1 MEMIVLNNFN
11 FSFSFVKRAVLSS
24 ETGKKSCRSR
34 QNWKANVHVNQLK
47 YDEQPDWSKPFI
59 KQIKK
64 PNPCIT
70 AVKHGGHLITRGKCW
85 KHKPWASV
93 FYKRDDQGWSQ
104 DGWILA
110 KFFFFLLLWN
120 RERVE
125 VHHKHT
131 KANEAKNK
139 RFSIYIGKG
148 TLISYGSGA
157 R

>member
-1 MEMIVLNNFN
+1 MIVLNNFN

-24 ETGKKSCRSR
+24 KTGKKSYRSR

-70 AVKHGGHLITRGKCW
+70 AVKHGGHLITRGKCR

-93 FYKRDDQGWSQ
+93 FYMRDDQG
-104 DGWILA
+104 
-110 KFFFFLLLWN
+110 
-120 RERVE
+120 
-125 VHHKHT
+125 
-131 KANEAKNK
+131 
-139 RFSIYIGKG
+139 
-148 TLISYGSGA
+148 
-157 R
+157 